1 MEILVSLPGSDKDP
15 VLDELHQSLISVS
28 THPTFFP
35 QTTNRIFLPPKR
47 LKYLIFQSISA
58 EFAQTLY
65 LLNPPAQLLIVFPIF
80 GEAEVFVRSCQV
92 KEVSTIVS
100 KLARFQNYG
109 IVFQNYGIVL
119 KSANFGTTP
128 TGVSAEV
135 SAGLSSQ
142 GSKEARVGYEAH
154 ARAFYGVSSAEIYFK
169 CRGVIRDPP
178 YSRASRDP

>member
-1 MEILVSLPGSDKDP
+1 M
-15 VLDELHQSLISVS
+15 S

-58 EFAQTLY
+58 VFAQSLY

-80 GEAEVFVRSCQV
+80 GEGEVFVRCCQV

-100 KLARFQNYG
+100 KLARFQNC
-109 IVFQNYGIVL
+109 GIVL

>member
-35 QTTNRIFLPPKR
+35 HTTNRIFLPPKR

-58 EFAQTLY
+58 VFAQSLY

-80 GEAEVFVRSCQV
+80 GEGELFVRCCQV

-100 KLARFQNYG
+100 KLARFQNYSFEKCQFWNYTHRG
-109 IVFQNYGIVL
+109 IRGGIRGAV
-119 KSANFGTTP
+119 KSRK
-128 TGVSAEV
+128 
-135 SAGLSSQ
+135 Q
-142 GSKEARVGYEAH
+142 RSKGR
-154 ARAFYGVSSAEIYFK
+154 I
-169 CRGVIRDPP
+169 
-178 YSRASRDP
+178 

>member
-28 THPTFFP
+28 THHTFFP
-35 QTTNRIFLPPKR
+35 QTANRIFLPPKP

-58 EFAQTLY
+58 EFAQSLY

-80 GEAEVFVRSCQV
+80 GEGEVFVRCCQV

-109 IVFQNYGIVL
+109 IVL

-128 TGVSAEV
+128 TGV